1 MKVRTHNILVWG
13 SLLTFLGGCDTHR
26 IEESHKKN
34 LSDMQEALREGSKVP
49 TPEEE
54 NLILDASLDVL
65 KDLGPKM
72 DMDVAEDALRCN
84 LVVNQEDP
92 SNFFSMLSQTYEV
105 GIVMDKDLKDPIT
118 LSLTNA
124 SIKEVFQAL
133 QEGYGIEFEKTSYGY
148 RVAKPKLETKIFI
161 INYLDIKR
169 KGSSST
175 SINPSSSMS
184 GSGSGT
190 NTGNSGSNRQG
201 HGRSGSQV
209 TTEMDA
215 KFWEDLEQT
224 IGLLLADTKIP
235 GAIQQMQV
243 SDGDKEKDKGKEKE
257 QGIQSNAPS
266 SIINRNTGLVVV
278 RGYRDQL
285 AKIQD
290 YLYRTQLIVKRQVIL
305 ETKILDVELNDQYAT
320 GINWTNLGG
329 SVFASNSK
337 FSTNIASGKNITT
350 MQLSNTGSPFGNAI
364 ALTAT
369 KGTTFSAVMNLLS
382 HQGKVSVLSSP
393 RISVINNQKAVIK
406 VGTDSYYPTNTS
418 SNAVASAGGTTTGN
432 SISMTPFFSGISMD
446 VTPQISDNEEI
457 SLHVHPV
464 ISRVESEK
472 KEFQI
477 DDKTTQFSTAKTTV
491 READTIVNAKS
502 DQVVII
508 GGLMEN
514 NIDLEN
520 YGLPVKDR
528 TGLLN
533 SVFGQKGGSKVNREL
548 VILLKPIVVKN
559 DTWANEIKKT
569 MQSAFQG

>member
-1 MKVRTHNILVWG
+1 MKLRTNNILVFG
-13 SLLTFLGGCDTHR
+13 TLLSFLGGCDSQR
-26 IEESHKKN
+26 LDESHKKN
-34 LSDMQEALREGSKVP
+34 IQDMQDALKEATKVP
-49 TPEEE
+49 TAEETSD
-54 NLILDASLDVL
+54 ILSASLDIL
-65 KDLGPKM
+65 KDTGPKI
-72 DMDVAEDALRCN
+72 DLDVAEDALRCN
-84 LVVNQEDP
+84 LVVNQEEP
-92 SNFFSMLSQTYEV
+92 GNFFSMLSQTYEV
-105 GIVMDKDLKDPIT
+105 GIVMDKDLSDPIT

-133 QEGYGIEFEKTSYGY
+133 QEGYGYEFEKTSYGY
-148 RVAKPKLETKIFI
+148 RIAKPKLETKIFI

-169 KGSSST
+169 KGTSST
-175 SINPSSSMS
+175 SINPAISINDSS
-184 GSGSGT
+184 GSSGVD
-190 NTGNSGSNRQG
+190 N
-201 HGRSGSQV
+201 RSGSQV

-224 IGLLLADTKIP
+224 INLLLADTKVP
-235 GAIQQMQV
+235 AAAQQTPT
-243 SDGDKEKDKGKEKE
+243 SAAPESKDQSKDNA
-257 QGIQSNAPS
+257 QGINSSAPS

-305 ETKILDVELNDQYAT
+305 ETKILDVELSDQYAT
-320 GINWTNLGG
+320 GINWSNLGG

-337 FSTNIASGKNITT
+337 FSTNIASGQDITKISP
-350 MQLSNTGSPFGNAI
+350 SNTGSAFGNAI

-369 KGTTFSAVMNLLS
+369 KGTTFNAVMNLLS
-382 HQGKVSVLSSP
+382 YQGKVSVLSSP

-406 VGTDSYYPTNTS
+406 VGSDAYYPTNTS
-418 SNAVASAGGTTTGN
+418 SNAVASGGATTTGS
-432 SISMTPFFSGISMD
+432 SIDLTPFFSGISMD

-464 ISRVESEK
+464 ISRVESDNK
-472 KEFQI
+472 
-477 DDKTTQFSTAKTTV
+477 QFTVNGVQTNLPLAKTTV

-514 NIDLEN
+514 NIDLDN

-528 TGLLN
+528 TGILN
-533 SVFGQKGGSKVNREL
+533 GVFGQKGGSKVNREL

>member
-1 MKVRTHNILVWG
+1 MKLRTNNILVFG
-13 SLLTFLGGCDTHR
+13 TLLSFLGGCDSQR
-26 IEESHKKN
+26 LDESHKKN
-34 LSDMQEALREGSKVP
+34 IQDMQDALKEATKVP
-49 TPEEE
+49 TAEETSD
-54 NLILDASLDVL
+54 ILSTSLDIL
-65 KDLGPKM
+65 KDTGPKI
-72 DMDVAEDALRCN
+72 DLDVAEDALRCN
-84 LVVNQEDP
+84 LVVNQEEP
-92 SNFFSMLSQTYEV
+92 GNFFSMLSQTYEV
-105 GIVMDKDLKDPIT
+105 GIVMDKDLSDPIT

-133 QEGYGIEFEKTSYGY
+133 QEGYGYEFEKTSYGY
-148 RVAKPKLETKIFI
+148 RIAKPKLETKIFI

-169 KGSSST
+169 KGTSST
-175 SINPSSSMS
+175 SINPAVSINDSS
-184 GSGSGT
+184 GSSGVD
-190 NTGNSGSNRQG
+190 N
-201 HGRSGSQV
+201 RSGSQV

-224 IGLLLADTKIP
+224 INLLLADTKIP
-235 GAIQQMQV
+235 AAAQQTAASASPESKDQP
-243 SDGDKEKDKGKEKE
+243 KDKG
-257 QGIQSNAPS
+257 QAINPNAPS

-305 ETKILDVELNDQYAT
+305 ETKILDVELSDQYAT
-320 GINWTNLGG
+320 GINWSNLGG

-337 FSTNIASGKNITT
+337 FSTNIASGQDITKISP
-350 MQLSNTGSPFGNAI
+350 SNTGSTFGNAI

-369 KGTTFSAVMNLLS
+369 KGTTFNAVMNLLS

-406 VGTDSYYPTNTS
+406 VGSDAYYTTGTNSTS
-418 SNAVASAGGTTTGN
+418 AVNAAGGSSTVGS
-432 SISMTPFFSGISMD
+432 SISLTPFFSGISMD

-464 ISRVESEK
+464 ISRVE
-472 KEFQI
+472 
-477 DDKTTQFSTAKTTV
+477 DDKKDFNINGQITAFQTAKTTV

-514 NIDLEN
+514 NIDLDN
-520 YGLPVKDR
+520 YGLPIKDR
-528 TGLLN
+528 TGILN
-533 SVFGQKGGSKVNREL
+533 GVFGQKGGSKVNREL

>member
-1 MKVRTHNILVWG
+1 MKLRTNNILVFG
-13 SLLTFLGGCDTHR
+13 TLLSFLGGCDSQR
-26 IEESHKKN
+26 LDESHKKN
-34 LSDMQEALREGSKVP
+34 IQDMQDALKEATKVP
-49 TPEEE
+49 TAEETSD
-54 NLILDASLDVL
+54 ILSASLDIL
-65 KDLGPKM
+65 KDTGPKI
-72 DMDVAEDALRCN
+72 DLDVAEDALRCN
-84 LVVNQEDP
+84 LVVNQEEP
-92 SNFFSMLSQTYEV
+92 GNFFSMLSQTYEV
-105 GIVMDKDLKDPIT
+105 GIVMDKDLSDPIT

-133 QEGYGIEFEKTSYGY
+133 QEGYGYEFEKTSYGY
-148 RVAKPKLETKIFI
+148 RIAKPKLETKIFI

-169 KGSSST
+169 KGTSST
-175 SINPSSSMS
+175 SINPASSMS
-184 GSGSGT
+184 DSGGSSGGD
-190 NTGNSGSNRQG
+190 N
-201 HGRSGSQV
+201 RSGSQV

-224 IGLLLADTKIP
+224 INLLLADTKVP
-235 GAIQQMQV
+235 AAAQQTPT
-243 SDGDKEKDKGKEKE
+243 SAAPESKDQSKDNA
-257 QGIQSNAPS
+257 QGINSSAPS

-305 ETKILDVELNDQYAT
+305 ETKILDVELSDQYAA
-320 GINWTNLGG
+320 GINWQALGG
-329 SVFASNSK
+329 SVNL
-337 FSTNIASGKNITT
+337 STNSTNLASSLKLGN
-350 MQLSNTGSPFGNAI
+350 MGGSSLGNTV
-364 ALTAT
+364 ALTAK
-369 KGTTFSAVMNLLS
+369 KGTSFTSVMNLLS

-406 VGTDSYYPTNTS
+406 VGSDAYYPTNTS
-418 SNAVASAGGTTTGN
+418 SNAVASSGGTTSN
-432 SISMTPFFSGISMD
+432 SSIDLTPFFSGISMD

-464 ISRVESEK
+464 ISRVES
-472 KEFQI
+472 
-477 DDKTTQFSTAKTTV
+477 DDKQFTVNGQVTNLPLAKTTV
-491 READTIVNAKS
+491 READTIVSAKS

-514 NIDLEN
+514 NIGLDN
-520 YGLPVKDR
+520 YGLPIKDN

>member
-1 MKVRTHNILVWG
+1 MKLRTNNILVFG
-13 SLLTFLGGCDTHR
+13 TLLSFLGGCDSQR
-26 IEESHKKN
+26 LDESHKKN
-34 LSDMQEALREGSKVP
+34 IQDMQDALKEATKVP
-49 TPEEE
+49 TAEETSD
-54 NLILDASLDVL
+54 ILSTSLDIL
-65 KDLGPKM
+65 KDTGPKI
-72 DMDVAEDALRCN
+72 DLDVAEDALRCN
-84 LVVNQEDP
+84 LVVNQEEP
-92 SNFFSMLSQTYEV
+92 GNFFSMLSQTYEV
-105 GIVMDKDLKDPIT
+105 GIVMDKDLSDPIT

-133 QEGYGIEFEKTSYGY
+133 QEGYGYEFEKTSYGY
-148 RVAKPKLETKIFI
+148 RIAKPKLETKIFI

-169 KGSSST
+169 KGTSST
-175 SINPSSSMS
+175 SINPAISINDSS
-184 GSGSGT
+184 GSSGVD
-190 NTGNSGSNRQG
+190 N
-201 HGRSGSQV
+201 RSGSQV

-224 IGLLLADTKIP
+224 INLLLADTKVP
-235 GAIQQMQV
+235 AAAQQTPTSAAPESKDQ
-243 SDGDKEKDKGKEKE
+243 SKDKA
-257 QGIQSNAPS
+257 QGINSSAPS

-305 ETKILDVELNDQYAT
+305 ETKILDVELSDQYAT
-320 GINWTNLGG
+320 GINWSNLGG

-337 FSTNIASGKNITT
+337 FSTNIASGQNITNISP
-350 MQLSNTGSPFGNAI
+350 SNTGSTFGNAI

-369 KGTTFSAVMNLLS
+369 KGTTFNAVMNLLS
-382 HQGKVSVLSSP
+382 YQGKVSVLSSP

-406 VGTDSYYPTNTS
+406 VGSDAYYPTNTS
-418 SNAVASAGGTTTGN
+418 SNAVASGGATTTGS
-432 SISMTPFFSGISMD
+432 SIDLTPFFSGISMD

-464 ISRVESEK
+464 ISRVER
-472 KEFQI
+472 
-477 DDKTTQFSTAKTTV
+477 DDKQFTVNGQVTTLPLAKTTV
-491 READTIVNAKS
+491 READTIVSAKS

-514 NIDLEN
+514 NIDLDN
-520 YGLPVKDR
+520 YGLPIKDR
-528 TGLLN
+528 TGILN
-533 SVFGQKGGSKVNREL
+533 GVFGQKGGSKVNREL